1 MKITYNPYKPLLA
14 YFNKF
19 HGETYQ
25 KSLYEGL
32 KINYLNDTI
41 FLLKNNKKI
50 NIKQLKKIYVRNRSF
65 FE

>member
-1 MKITYNPYKPLLA
+1 MKITYDPYKPLLA

-25 KSLYEGL
+25 KSLYERL

-41 FLLKNNKKI
+41 VLKNNK
-50 NIKQLKKIYVRNRSF
+50 NIKYKTTLKNLCKK
-65 FE
+65 